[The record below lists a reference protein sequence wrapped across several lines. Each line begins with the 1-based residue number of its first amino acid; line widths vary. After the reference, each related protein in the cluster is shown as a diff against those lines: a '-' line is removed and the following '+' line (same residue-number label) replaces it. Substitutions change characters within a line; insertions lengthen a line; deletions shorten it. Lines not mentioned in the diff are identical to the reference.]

1 MAFADQPGRAPD
13 VRMDLRAGQTG
24 SSAPLPTDRTPARHL
39 GTLRALL
46 PFITPYRRQI
56 AAALLLLVLASIT
69 TLVLPYAVRMLVDS
83 GRMLPA
89 NAGVGERLVAMRG
102 QFVWLYAT
110 VIALAAFSSARFY
123 MVTWIG
129 ERVTADLRQAVYSH
143 VLRQSPQFF
152 ETLKTGEVLSRLT
165 NDITVIQ
172 NAVGSSISLGLRNS
186 VLLVGALALLI
197 ATSPRLMLIVAGVIA
212 LVVAPALIIG
222 RRVRRLSRASQDRI
236 ADTSGIAGEVLN
248 AIPVVQS
255 FTQEQAEAERFSHAN
270 EAAFA
275 TSIRRTRTRALLT
288 AFVILGVFGSLLYGL
303 HEGVR
308 DVMEGRITFG
318 QLSQI
323 ALYITLV
330 ASSVATLAEVWGDLL
345 RAAAATERLSEL
357 LATRPQIAD
366 PPAAREL
373 PSGGVPHPRP
383 LSRVDRGRAE
393 PDRALSREAGEGQ
406 YEVAGLRVDLQE
418 VTFAYPSRPGRPV
431 IDDLSLII
439 EAGQTVALVGPSGA
453 GKSTIFQL
461 LQRFYDVSDGS
472 VLVGGVD
479 VRRLRLAD
487 LRGRIAVV
495 PQEPVIFSGTVLD
508 NIRYGRPGAT
518 VEEALAAGRAA
529 HVEEFVGQLPQ
540 RYDTYVGER
549 GLRLSGGQRQR
560 VAIARAILKNAPLLL
575 LDEATSSL
583 DAESERA
590 VQLALEAAMRGR
602 TTIVIAHR
610 LATVQRADRIFVL
623 DHGAIVDSGSHAEL
637 VARAGLYSRLAALQ
651 FSL

>member
-1 MAFADQPGRAPD
+1 
-13 VRMDLRAGQTG
+13 MDLKVEPTAWQQAQT
-24 SSAPLPTDRTPARHL
+24 PVRRL
-39 GTLRALL
+39 GTLRALW
-46 PFITPYRRQI
+46 PFIVPYRRQI
-56 AAALLLLVLASIT
+56 AVALLFLLLASLT
-69 TLVLPYAVRMLVDS
+69 TLALPYAVRMLVDR
-83 GRMLPA
+83 GLALPSDVGIA
-89 NAGVGERLVAMRG
+89 QRLIAVQHQFGWLFVNAVG
-102 QFVWLYAT
+102 
-110 VIALAAFSSARFY
+110 LAAFTAARFY

-129 ERVTADLRQAVYSH
+129 ERVTADLRQAVYAH

-165 NDITVIQ
+165 TDTTVIQ
-172 NAVGSSISLGLRNS
+172 NAVGSSVSMGLRSS
-186 VLLVGALALLI
+186 VLFVGALAMLI
-197 ATSPRLMLIVAGVIA
+197 ATSPRLMLTVAGVIA

-255 FTQEQAEAERFSHAN
+255 FTQEQAEAQRFHRAN
-270 EAAFA
+270 EAAFL

-288 AFVILGVFGSLLYGL
+288 AFVIVGVFASLLNGL
-303 HEGVR
+303 HNGVR
-308 DVMEGRITFG
+308 GVLAGTITAG
-318 QLSQI
+318 QLSEI
-323 ALYITLV
+323 ALYITLA
-330 ASSVATLAEVWGDLL
+330 ASSVAMLAEVWGDLL

-357 LATRPQIAD
+357 LATRPAIAD
-366 PPAAREL
+366 PAAPREL
-373 PSGGVPHPRP
+373 PPAPAGADPHPRP
-383 LSRVDRGRAE
+383 LSHSV
-393 PDRALSREAGEGQ
+393 GEGSKTTVSHGVG
-406 YEVAGLRVDLQE
+406 EGRVRTGLRVDLQE
-418 VTFAYPSRPGRPV
+418 VSFAYPSRPGRNV
-431 IDDLSLII
+431 FDDLSLVID
-439 EAGQTVALVGPSGA
+439 AGQTVALVGPSGA

-461 LQRFYDVSDGS
+461 LQRFYEVSRGS
-472 VLVGGVD
+472 VLVGGID
-479 VRRLRLAD
+479 VRQLRLSD

-508 NIRYGRPGAT
+508 NIRYGRSGASLQ
-518 VEEALAAGRAA
+518 EALAAGQAA

-540 RYDTYVGER
+540 RYDTFVGER

-560 VAIARAILKNAPLLL
+560 IAIARAILKNAPLLL

-590 VQLALEAAMRGR
+590 VQQALETAMQGR

-623 DHGAIVDSGSHAEL
+623 DHGVIVDSGSHAEL
-637 VARAGLYSRLAALQ
+637 AARAGLYSRLAALQ